1 MAALFGQNPGMN
13 KARERV
19 YDAMPKR
26 SRLMRYLLLALTLLA
41 LTSSARAQ
49 APDWGTAHE
58 IDVHLSNFKFTPDT
72 IQMRH
77 GEAYRLHLINEA
89 SGGHNFDASQFFAA
103 AQVAPSD
110 QGKIKKG
117 TIELKGGETVDI
129 RLVAPA
135 AGTYKLHCSHFLHSS
150 FGMTGEIVVS

>member
-1 MAALFGQNPGMN
+1 
-13 KARERV
+13 
-19 YDAMPKR
+19 
-26 SRLMRYLLLALTLLA
+26 MRHLLLALTLLA

-58 IDVHLSNFKFTPDT
+58 IDVRLSNFHFTPDK
-72 IQMRH
+72 IQLQH
-77 GEAYRLHLINEA
+77 GQAYRLHLVNEA
-89 SGGHNFDASQFFAA
+89 SGGHNFDAGAFFAA

-110 QGKIKKG
+110 QAKLKKG
-117 TIELKGGETVDI
+117 AVDLKGGETVDI

>member
-1 MAALFGQNPGMN
+1 
-13 KARERV
+13 
-19 YDAMPKR
+19 
-26 SRLMRYLLLALTLLA
+26 MRYLLLALTLLA

-58 IDVHLSNFKFTPDT
+58 IDVHLSNFHFTPDK
-72 IQMRH
+72 IQLQH
-77 GEAYRLHLINEA
+77 GQAYRLHLVNEA
-89 SGGHNFDASQFFAA
+89 SGGHNFDAGAFFAA
-103 AQVAPSD
+103 AQIAPSD
-110 QGKIKKG
+110 QAKLKKG
-117 TIELKGGETVDI
+117 AVDLKGGETVDI